1 MSKKKLEIL
10 LAEDEKSI
18 RITLADDLRDANYK
32 VKTAVDGNEAMQAI
46 EDDIY
51 DIIIT
56 DIRMPGPDG
65 LQILKHV
72 KEVRPET
79 EVIIITGVPTYE
91 LAVECVKYG
100 AYDFIAKPFSN
111 DELINRLDKLKELVK
126 LRRENLNLRS
136 QIDSSFKFDNLI
148 GRSAKMQRI
157 FDEIRTVA
165 SSDVPILLKGDSGTG
180 KELFARAIHHNSTR
194 NNRPFVTVA
203 CHIANANLI
212 EDTLFGHI
220 KGAYTSATGER
231 RGKFEDANGGTIFL
245 DDIDDLPFE
254 IQSKLLRVLQFGE
267 IERLGADDVKKVDV
281 RIIAATKVDLT
292 DLIDEGKFRE
302 DLYYRLN
309 VLQVEIPSLR
319 QRIDDIPL
327 LVHHFI
333 KTHGMGKDYE
343 IEDEA
348 LLILQQY
355 HWPGNVRELE
365 SAVRAS
371 IALAGKTNILKKEH
385 FMRNISKTHTNKIE
399 EPLSLGS
406 MVTLAEAVES
416 IERGHILRVLKFTG
430 GNTVKAAEI
439 LGISRKTLWDKRK
452 KHQIEL

>member
-212 EDTLFGHI
+212 EDTHFGQI

-365 SAVRAS
+365 SAVRAA

-439 LGISRKTLWDKRK
+439 LGISCKTLWDKRK

>member
-1 MSKKKLEIL
+1 MSKKKLDIL

-32 VKTAVDGNEAMQAI
+32 VVTAVDGNEAMQAI
-46 EDDIY
+46 EENIF

-111 DELINRLDKLKELVK
+111 DELINRLEKLKELVK
-126 LRRENLNLRS
+126 LRRENMNLRS

-220 KGAYTSATGER
+220 RGAYTSATGER

-267 IERLGADDVKKVDV
+267 IERLGSDDVKKVDV

-365 SAVRAS
+365 SAVRAA
-371 IALAGKTNILKKEH
+371 IALAGKTNVLKKEH
-385 FMRNISKTHTNKIE
+385 FMRNISKSHSNKID

-406 MVTLAEAVES
+406 LITLSEAVES